1 MKILLAAFALMLV
14 LEGMLPFIA
23 PSAWRAAFKKMTELG
38 DAQLRV
44 LGLSSMLFGLL
55 LLMLI

>member
-44 LGLSSMLFGLL
+44 FGLSSMLFGLL